1 MNWVFSFSCLK
12 PNEFDIEMERDPLIY
27 FLTKLG
33 GVSVLQGLQL
43 EEVAGYR
50 EGGSV
55 RSEHMQYPD
64 YAGEVPVEARYPV
77 AVAAMSDDPNRSGRC
92 A

>member
-1 MNWVFSFSCLK
+1 MSLTSKWRETLSSTSSQSLEAFQYFKGSS
-12 PNEFDIEMERDPLIY
+12 LI
-27 FLTKLG
+27 
-33 GVSVLQGLQL
+33 
-43 EEVAGYR
+43 EVAGYR

>member
-12 PNEFDIEMERDPLIY
+12 LNEFDIEMETDTLIY

-43 EEVAGYR
+43 KR
-50 EGGSV
+50 
-55 RSEHMQYPD
+55 
-64 YAGEVPVEARYPV
+64 
-77 AVAAMSDDPNRSGRC
+77 
-92 A
+92 